1 MKSNMLSRRHAFFKI
16 KHKLSATGGITLSLL
31 LACATASSSAL
42 AQSRALLTVRDGR
55 GAPVEGAVVMLQA
68 SSGTSLASRL
78 VRRDF
83 SVGQLDREFVPKVS
97 IAAVGSR
104 VTFPN
109 RDTVQHS
116 VYSFSKAKSFEI
128 PIYAGESP
136 QVITLD
142 KAGVIAIGCNI
153 HDWMAAYIVVADA
166 PIAELT
172 KADGTVTVSDLPR
185 GKYTARVWHPQLKN
199 SEATQEFT
207 MLDAESR
214 VELKLEL
221 APTRTR
227 YKPPLNLKQY

>member
-1 MKSNMLSRRHAFFKI
+1 MKSNMLSRLLAFFKI
-16 KHKLSATGGITLSLL
+16 KHELAAIGGVTLSLL
-31 LACATASSSAL
+31 FACAAASPSAL

-55 GAPVEGAVVMLQA
+55 GAPIEGAVVMLQA
-68 SSGTSLASRL
+68 SSGVTLASRL

-97 IAAVGSR
+97 IAAVGAR

-153 HDWMAAYIVVADA
+153 HDWMAAYIVVADT
-166 PIAELT
+166 PIAELS
-172 KADGTVTVSDLPR
+172 KADGTVTVNDLPR

-199 SEATQEFT
+199 GEVTQEFT
-207 MLDAESR
+207 MLDTEGR